1 MAAEESVN
9 SSMFQSKFI
18 HCCITFICMC
28 TLNTIDSC
36 HLEDFFVD
44 MEVHE
49 DLVNVP
55 NGMHLIF
62 RFMCDR
68 N

>member
-1 MAAEESVN
+1 MR
-9 SSMFQSKFI
+9 
-18 HCCITFICMC
+18 

-36 HLEDFFVD
+36 RLDDSFMD

-49 DLVNVP
+49 KLANVP
-55 NGMHLIF
+55 NGMHHIF

>member
-1 MAAEESVN
+1 
-9 SSMFQSKFI
+9 
-18 HCCITFICMC
+18 MC

-36 HLEDFFVD
+36 RLEDFFVD